1 MELEVRMKSRDTSR
15 WNYLAG
21 RVLVCLLLFP
31 GVAPAADS
39 RVADAARG
47 QDRAAVQ
54 ALIRSKADVNAP
66 QSDGATALAW
76 AAHWDDLEMA
86 DLLLR
91 AGAKV
96 DAANRLGWT
105 PLSLACQNGTPAM
118 IEKLLRAGADPKQ
131 STPTGETPLMTAAG
145 SGSVRAIQL
154 LIEHGADVNA
164 REKLGGQTALM
175 WAISERHPDAA
186 KALIEHGADVRSRS
200 TGGFTPLLFAAQQ
213 GDIAAT
219 QLLLQ
224 AGADVDDASGAVQS
238 NRGAFTAAGYMR
250 VVESRGQ
257 MTPLLLATI
266 SGQEEMAIFLA
277 EHGANPNASDSS
289 GSVLHYAVRKGIVYV
304 NRQDSNGM
312 GDSPLARRPN
322 MTRLAK
328 VLLDKGANPNVRLKR
343 NPESGSL
350 ISPVGATPLV
360 LAAASSDVELVR
372 MLLDH
377 GADPSIATEKN
388 TTALMLAAGVGRSED
403 RLPGD
408 ETGALEAIKL
418 LLAHG
423 AKPDAVNQDD
433 AQCALHGAARIG
445 SNDIIEYLVQQG
457 ARMEVMD
464 SMGQTPLSLA
474 SGVITKG
481 TYNVSK
487 SPFGPHPSTVEL
499 LRRLGAKSLE
509 EAGVQVMDVVKD
521 SATPLKTSK

>member
-1 MELEVRMKSRDTSR
+1 MKFRDPSRG
-15 WNYLAG
+15 NCLVG
-21 RVLVCLLLFP
+21 RLLVFLMIF
-31 GVAPAADS
+31 PAAAQAADT
-39 RVADAARG
+39 RVADAAKN
-47 QDRAAVQ
+47 QDRTAVRT
-54 ALIRSKADVNAP
+54 LIRSKADVNAP
-66 QSDGATALAW
+66 QPDGATALAW
-76 AAHWDDLEMA
+76 AAHWDDIEMA
-86 DLLLR
+86 DLLLH

-96 DAANRLGWT
+96 DAANRHGWT
-105 PLSLACQNGTPAM
+105 PLFLACQNGSPAM
-118 IEKLLRAGADPKQ
+118 IEKLLRAGANPKQ
-131 STPTGETPLMTAAG
+131 TTPAGETPLMTAAG
-145 SGSVRAIQL
+145 TGSVRAIQL

-164 REKLGGQTALM
+164 RETLGGQTALM
-175 WAISERHPDAA
+175 WAISERHPEAA
-186 KALIEHGADVRSRS
+186 KALIEHGADVRARS

-213 GDIAAT
+213 GDTAAA

-224 AGADVDDASGAVQS
+224 AGADIDDPTGAVQS

-250 VVESRGQ
+250 VIESRGQ
-257 MTPLLLATI
+257 ITPLLLATI

-304 NRQDSNGM
+304 NRLDSNGM
-312 GDSPLARRPN
+312 GDSPLARQPN

-328 VLLDKGANPNVRLKR
+328 VLLENGANPNVRLKR

-377 GADPSIATEKN
+377 GADASVATEKN

-408 ETGALEAIKL
+408 EAGALEAIKL
-418 LLAHG
+418 LVANG
-423 AKPDAVNQDD
+423 AMPDAVNQDD
-433 AQCALHGAARIG
+433 AQTALHGAARIG
-445 SNDIIEYLVQQG
+445 SNAIIEYLVQHG
-457 ARMEVMD
+457 ANLEVMD

-499 LRRLGAKSLE
+499 LRKLGAKSLE
-509 EAGVQVMDVVKD
+509 DSGVPVMDVVKD
-521 SATPLKTSK
+521 SATPLVISK